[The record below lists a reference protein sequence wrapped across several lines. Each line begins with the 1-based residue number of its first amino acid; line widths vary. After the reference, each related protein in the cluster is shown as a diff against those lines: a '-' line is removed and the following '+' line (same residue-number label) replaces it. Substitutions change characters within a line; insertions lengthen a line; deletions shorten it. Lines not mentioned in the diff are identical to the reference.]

1 VYKIDLRLLDILNM
15 KIDQHQRYFRIV
27 PKKK

>member
-15 KIDQHQRYFRIV
+15 KIVQHNKNFHIV